1 MRRELGKIAAARIT
15 GHISAYPICTA
26 LPFRAKL
33 SLFGSNDRA
42 KTKLGEAFE
51 GMSHSEKQLRVMI
64 DTISALTWT
73 RRLDGAT
80 EFLEQRCLD
89 HLGHFGRSALSCQL
103 VETQYLLDRG
113 RPAHCPVRPTWERSL

>member
-1 MRRELGKIAAARIT
+1 
-15 GHISAYPICTA
+15 
-26 LPFRAKL
+26 
-33 SLFGSNDRA
+33 
-42 KTKLGEAFE
+42 
-51 GMSHSEKQLRVMI
+51 MSHSEKQLRVMI